1 MAQEGEGTVYVEQRQ
16 QDCGAS
22 ATEEGA
28 RALRQT
34 AHTQTHTPGGY
45 FPLPGTVT
53 TLQLTKLTSRYK
65 HNVKRLN
72 VKPA

>member
-1 MAQEGEGTVYVEQRQ
+1 MAPEGEGTVYAERRQ

-22 ATEEGA
+22 ATEEGGQSPETNST
-28 RALRQT
+28 QT
-34 AHTQTHTPGGY
+34 DTHTPGGY

-53 TLQLTKLTSRYK
+53 TKLTSRYK